1 MNNGGVLENEPVIDG
16 VPQQRFWIDL
26 TNGAGGNVGIVRHM
40 SLEEVPQCV
49 EVIRSSF
56 KTVADEF
63 GFTQKNAPRFTAF
76 ATDEERI
83 RYQFCEEK
91 RPMYVYLLGAQI
103 VGFYSLAL
111 LNDEEVE
118 LNNLAV
124 LPDYRHRKI
133 GEKLLA
139 DSEEKA
145 FLYGRKKL
153 KVGIVEENTVLRT
166 WYENHGF
173 DHRETKKYDF
183 FPFTCGYM
191 EKLL

>member
-1 MNNGGVLENEPVIDG
+1 M
-16 VPQQRFWIDL
+16 
-26 TNGAGGNVGIVRHM
+26 
-40 SLEEVPQCV
+40 
-49 EVIRSSF
+49 
-56 KTVADEF
+56 
-63 GFTQKNAPRFTAF
+63 
-76 ATDEERI
+76 
-83 RYQFCEEK
+83 
-91 RPMYVYLLGAQI
+91 
-103 VGFYSLAL
+103 GFYSLAL

-124 LPDYRHRKI
+124 LPDYRHQKI

-145 FLYGRKKL
+145 SLFGRKKI

-166 WYENHGF
+166 WYEKHGF
-173 DHRETKKYDF
+173 DHRGTKKYDF